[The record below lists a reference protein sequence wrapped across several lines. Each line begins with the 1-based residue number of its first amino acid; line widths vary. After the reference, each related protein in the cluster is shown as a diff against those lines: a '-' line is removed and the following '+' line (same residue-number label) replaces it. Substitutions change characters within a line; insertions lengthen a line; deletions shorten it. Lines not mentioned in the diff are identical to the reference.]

1 MPLRT
6 QTDLAMYVC
15 VCVGVFDV
23 VKGQRTF
30 KPSSAIKRT
39 MQSQRLQY
47 RYSTSCCTYRYRYKY
62 FCRYRYGIVWDKL
75 LGKLLRGIFLIFF
88 WMRLRSILRI
98 HFAQQLHMKSRNHE
112 YERVCVNYIK
122 TQTSCTS
129 VRPDSDSQP
138 KGNWVSHVAK
148 VCGNSKGVD

>member
-1 MPLRT
+1 M
-6 QTDLAMYVC
+6 C

-47 RYSTSCCTYRYRYKY
+47 RYSTSCCRYRHGYKY
-62 FCRYRYGIVWDKL
+62 FCRYRYVICMRSESIVWDKL

-88 WMRLRSILRI
+88 WLHLRSILRI

-112 YERVCVNYIK
+112 YEYVLIILKLKQAALQCAPI
-122 TQTSCTS
+122 QI
-129 VRPDSDSQP
+129 PSQ
-138 KGNWVSHVAK
+138 KETGLVT
-148 VCGNSKGVD
+148 